1 MFHQEALPH
10 PSRTLFHAEVD
21 SKGDKVSK
29 VKLRANQAFLLISAS
44 EDRLGKHAEG
54 WKNMIFMV

>member
-10 PSRTLFHAEVD
+10 PSRTLFHPEVH
-21 SKGDKVSK
+21 SKGDHISK
-29 VKLRANQAFLLISAS
+29 VKLKANQAFLLVSAS
-44 EDRLGKHAEG
+44 EDRLGKHAEV